1 MVDISEYQLPFASG
15 ISRHDDAVA
24 TLKQSFDDVQLAHY
38 AGVVLVFLPLTLLAG
53 DERELGWQYGQV
65 LLPETGK
72 PVGFGHGQ
80 PDQMPESP
88 CYGTAVAF
96 QIPVL
101 PLSCSYDCRDA
112 LRHRRL
118 FCDDDILH
126 IHLYIIGK

>member
-15 ISRHDDAVA
+15 IGRHDDAVA
-24 TLKQSFDDVQLAHY
+24 TLKQSFDDVQLAHH

-80 PDQMPESP
+80 SDQMPERP
-88 CYGTAVAF
+88 CYGIAVAF
-96 QIPVL
+96 QIPVP
-101 PLSCSYDCRDA
+101 PLSCSHDCRDV
-112 LRHRRL
+112 LRHRWL
-118 FCDDDILH
+118 FCDDNILH